1 MDFLPVGLERNIP
14 DHDLWD
20 RHRPDVG
27 RDLVAVEQRA
37 LELLERP
44 LGSHLAPVLD
54 EPEAHR
60 QRLPLAFRILLPR
73 HDGRVHFAALFEVL
87 CATE

>member
-1 MDFLPVGLERNIP
+1 
-14 DHDLWD
+14 
-20 RHRPDVG
+20 
-27 RDLVAVEQRA
+27 
-37 LELLERP
+37 
-44 LGSHLAPVLD
+44 LD